1 MKVRILPSARARL
14 LEIWSYTEAQWGAGQ
29 ADKYLRDLVSAVER
43 LDRQRMTWRAVHN
56 AELDGVFFIR
66 HAHHFVFFRSFP
78 DGGVGVISILHESMD
93 IPSRLREDT
102 GG

>member
-1 MKVRILPSARARL
+1 MKIRILPAARARL
-14 LEIWSYTEAQWGAGQ
+14 LEIWDYTEAQWGESQ
-29 ADKYLRDLVSAVER
+29 ADKYVRDLISAMDGLGGR
-43 LDRQRMTWRAVHN
+43 RMSWRPVHD

-66 HAHHFVFFRSFP
+66 HAQHFIFFRSFP

-93 IPSRLREDT
+93 IPSRLSEDT